1 MPHCPQEHREH
12 RRVQG
17 SAQNARI
24 VTGILALLCWAQG
37 TWWVPSRVCTPVYTG
52 LRTDYAHLPPT
63 IPEVVLPEHKVTIH
77 LGRDTGITE
86 MACSP
91 LTLLAPW
98 CSGSTASVTKPL
110 PAEDNCFFRKRALH
124 SLGLQRST

>member
-1 MPHCPQEHREH
+1 MEITTSERRVVREPLQDKQSQHMPHCPQEHREH

-52 LRTDYAHLPPT
+52 LRADYAHLP
-63 IPEVVLPEHKVTIH
+63 
-77 LGRDTGITE
+77 
-86 MACSP
+86 
-91 LTLLAPW
+91 LLFMRLFYL
-98 CSGSTASVTKPL
+98 ST
-110 PAEDNCFFRKRALH
+110 R
-124 SLGLQRST
+124 